1 MLRSKD
7 KSVNIMKFIKVEEP
21 HDIHKPVII
30 AAMQDMGN
38 VGSIAIDLI
47 NKNLKTHLFRYVSPP
62 SPNYVVDNGGYIDFQ
77 QETWEYRYTKDT
89 IVFGGGAGQPQTN
102 QELYELCQD
111 IMDIAKMHSA
121 QLIYTLGAFHTTR
134 NIDKKPE
141 TFITTTSRELTEQ
154 VKKLGIQTTPQSSLI
169 TGFNG
174 LILGFAKLNNIQGIG
189 LYGELN
195 DPRIQQYRT
204 AKSVLQVLERL
215 TYQKFGS
222 FEELDV
228 MAEAVD
234 KEIDRMK
241 KLGEFFEK

>member
-1 MLRSKD
+1 MFFVKL
-7 KSVNIMKFIKVEEP
+7 EEP
-21 HDIHKPVII
+21 FLQKPIII

-38 VGSIAIDLI
+38 VGSIAIDAI
-47 NKNLKTHLFRYVSPP
+47 NKSLKTRPFRHVYPP
-62 SPNYVVDNGGYIDFQ
+62 SPNYVIDNGGYVDFQ
-77 QETWEYRYTKDT
+77 QEKWEYRYTKGV
-89 IVFGGGAGQPQTN
+89 IIFGGGTGQPQTN

-111 IMDIAKMHSA
+111 IIDIAKMYSA

-134 NIDKKPE
+134 RIGKNPE

-195 DPRIQQYRT
+195 DPRIQQFRT
-204 AKSVLQVLERL
+204 AKSVLQTLERL
-215 TYQKFGS
+215 TYRRVGDL
-222 FEELDV
+222 EDLDM

-234 KEIDRMK
+234 KEVEKMK
-241 KLGEFFEK
+241 KNGGYSEK